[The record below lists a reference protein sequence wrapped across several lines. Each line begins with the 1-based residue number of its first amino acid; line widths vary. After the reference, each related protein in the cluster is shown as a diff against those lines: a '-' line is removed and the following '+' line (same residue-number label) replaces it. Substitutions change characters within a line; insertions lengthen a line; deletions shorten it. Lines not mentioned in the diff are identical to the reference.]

1 MAAVGLQ
8 TYEDTSRREDLVD
21 IVTNISPQETPLL
34 SGLGEGPTGMQTL
47 HEYLTA
53 ALASAADNANV
64 EGKAFTVKDLSQ
76 PSRSNNIM
84 QIFRAD
90 LMVTGT
96 ELSVNTGAE
105 ISPME
110 YQIEK
115 NLKEHARD
123 IELALMAGSKNSGD
137 SNSARR
143 LAGVINSITTNFTSY
158 PSGTSFTETQFNDV
172 LGGIWTQT
180 DMVADEIYAGAFLKR
195 RVSELTAGNTR
206 FVAADD
212 RRLVKPVDV
221 YESDFGPHKVFLH
234 RNIPD
239 AATTR
244 YLVALRNEF
253 WKLSYLQNR
262 RTKVVDLLP
271 DGDRERK
278 MVVTELTLENRG
290 EASNALVQ
298 WRNVS

>member
-8 TYEDTSRREDLVD
+8 TYEDASRREDLVD

-47 HEYLTA
+47 HEYMTA
-53 ALASAADNANV
+53 TLASAADNANV

-76 PSRSNNIM
+76 PSRANNIN

-96 ELSVNTGAE
+96 ELSVNTGAM

-110 YQIEK
+110 YQVEK

-123 IELALMAGSKNSGD
+123 IELALMAGSKASGD

-143 LAGVINSITTNFTSY
+143 LGGVINSITTNFTSY
-158 PSGTSFTETQFNDV
+158 PSGTSFTETAFNDV
-172 LGGIWTQT
+172 IGTIWTST
-180 DMVADEIYAGAFLKR
+180 DMVADEIYSGSFLKR
-195 RVSELTAGNTR
+195 RISELTAGNTR
-206 FVAADD
+206 FVSADD

-234 RNIPD
+234 RNVVD
-239 AATTR
+239 SATNR
-244 YLVALRNEF
+244 QLVAIRNEF
-253 WKLSYLQNR
+253 WKISFLNNR

-278 MVVTELTLENRG
+278 MIVTELTLENRG
-290 EASNALVQ
+290 EAANAKAE
-298 WRNVS
+298 WRNIS